1 MAPRLFSFSQQR
13 TYNNFRLQVPSPR
26 VGNIFCCG
34 CGHGWLAKVD
44 VYDDGHRRS
53 ELVWRIE
60 LVNPFR
66 QATTTLTL
74 PPLAFER
81 DLFSLAKIPK
91 APKVLVSSDPAL
103 NPDNLWV
110 LAFLTDGDE
119 LVFHKIGHNI
129 LKNIKATRGSSWF
142 TDAIFYIGRFYVIDN
157 TDGTILVFHVE
168 KVQWRALKIAGF
180 RSTYAYRAYLV
191 ESTRGDLLCVKRYV
205 KKIGQYRMNAE
216 VTEGFRVYK
225 LELDNQVVTQVE
237 VTNMEDETLF
247 IGDTPSVSVLASN
260 FCGCRPIRFTSPMI

>member
-1 MAPRLFSFSQQR
+1 MNNLESSVATWKRLPEEPVVFILDKLLESIDYVHFAAVCKEWYRLAKDNYPPMLLLPPSATPFLGRPRLFSFSQQR

-81 DLFSLAKIPK
+81 GFSSRMDFDDCGGLRNMYNERIGVELLSLRRSRRRRGRA
-91 APKVLVSSDPAL
+91 AFAVKVDSPSSSRQ
-103 NPDNLWV
+103 
-110 LAFLTDGDE
+110 
-119 LVFHKIGHNI
+119 I
-129 LKNIKATRGSSWF
+129 
-142 TDAIFYIGRFYVIDN
+142 
-157 TDGTILVFHVE
+157 
-168 KVQWRALKIAGF
+168 
-180 RSTYAYRAYLV
+180 RSQR
-191 ESTRGDLLCVKRYV
+191 
-205 KKIGQYRMNAE
+205 
-216 VTEGFRVYK
+216 
-225 LELDNQVVTQVE
+225 
-237 VTNMEDETLF
+237 
-247 IGDTPSVSVLASN
+247 
-260 FCGCRPIRFTSPMI
+260 